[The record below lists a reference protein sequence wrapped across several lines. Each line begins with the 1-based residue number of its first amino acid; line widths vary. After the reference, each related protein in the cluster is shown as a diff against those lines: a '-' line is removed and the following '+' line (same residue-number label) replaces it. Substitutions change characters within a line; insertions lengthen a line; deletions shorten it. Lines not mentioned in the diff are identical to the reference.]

1 MKLKKV
7 LFFSLIFAALVFCIS
22 CGGKGDKYPDIDD
35 DITANDDDAD
45 TTDTTP
51 GKDDSDDIVDTEDNE
66 SDTEPDDDA
75 ETDDHNNIPDESHET
90 DHDPIDDNDPLPQD
104 DEDPDTDDQDDDD
117 DEPVSDDDADS
128 GEPEDE
134 DYQIPEKEEPATI
147 CTGQDKC
154 FNNKK
159 QMDSCPAS
167 PSADFY
173 GQDAQY
179 ANSDYCLSN
188 SFSTTNDLVTD
199 NITGLVWQRKL
210 PTEGCPK
217 SEGGAI
223 ICTKQEA
230 IDYCSNLNYAGHSDW
245 RLPTPEEYATIK
257 NFGEGSAIAGSDYFP
272 LPSTTSTIF
281 WTTSSSLASSGKSWA
296 VDFQTGETTE
306 QDDTKAS
313 SAFYVRCVRGEEL
326 AKPDYRTFT
335 ENDEVIVYDETHN
348 LKWTK
353 TIGEE
358 MIWKAALKH
367 CEDLEYAG
375 ETDWRLPNIN
385 ELASIIDYSRSNP
398 ASLFPGLTSP
408 YLWSSTTYIG
418 YPSSAW
424 IVDMSSGTVQINNGK
439 TVPHKV
445 ICVK

>member
-7 LFFSLIFAALVFCIS
+7 LFFSLIFAALLFCIS

-51 GKDDSDDIVDTEDNE
+51 GKDDSDDEDTDTENNE

-75 ETDDHNNIPDESHET
+75 DTGEHDNIPDESHET
-90 DHDPIDDNDPLPQD
+90 DHDQIEDNDPLPQD
-104 DEDPDTDDQDDDD
+104 DEDQDTDDQDGE
-117 DEPVSDDDADS
+117 EPFSDDDADS

-134 DYQIPEKEEPATI
+134 DSIPEKDEPATI
-147 CTGQDKC
+147 CTGQNKC
-154 FNNKK
+154 FSNKINEIN
-159 QMDSCPAS
+159 CPAS
-167 PSADFY
+167 PGSDFF

-179 ANSDYCLSN
+179 AAKGYCLLN
-188 SFSTTNDLVTD
+188 SFSTTSDTVTD
-199 NITGLVWQRKL
+199 NITGLVWQRRL
-210 PTEGCPK
+210 PIEGCPK

-230 IDYCSNLNYAGHSDW
+230 LDYCSNLSYAGQNDW

-257 NFGEGSAIAGSDYFP
+257 NFGEGSAIADEDHFP
-272 LPSTTSTIF
+272 LPSTTSKIF
-281 WTTSSSLASSGKSWA
+281 WTSASSLASSGKSWA

-326 AKPDYRTFT
+326 AKPDYKTFT

-353 TIGEE
+353 TLGAE

-375 ETDWRLPNIN
+375 ETEWRLPNIN
-385 ELASIIDYSRSNP
+385 ELASIIDYSRANP
-398 ASLFPGLTSP
+398 ASMFPGLTSP
-408 YLWSSTTYIG
+408 YLWSSTTYTG
-418 YPSSAW
+418 YPSYAW
-424 IVDMSSGTVQINNGK
+424 IADMSSGTVKPSTGK
-439 TVPHKV
+439 TVAYKV